1 MPNVF
6 DIIILITFMALVGV
20 GFFNGVT
27 RLTAAIVAVYFSAIL
42 AAVFYR
48 ALTTAAVD
56 IIPGMDQVTG
66 ELAIFLLLFL
76 GFSVTFT
83 VAMARWL
90 SGMKIPRRLRIL
102 DNIGG
107 ALLGIVV
114 AAITLTVTSMVL
126 EFSVQV
132 MDRVVSSGT
141 SNAADL
147 IDSGIRGSALV
158 PVFLRL
164 APFFVQAIAPWFPG
178 GVPPILERVG

>member
-6 DIIILITFMALVGV
+6 DIIIVVTFMGLVGF

-27 RLTAAIVAVYFSAIL
+27 RLSAAIIAVYFGAIL

-48 ALTTAAVD
+48 ALTGAMME
-56 IIPGMDQVTG
+56 IIPGMGRVTG
-66 ELAIFLLLFL
+66 ELAIFFLLFL
-76 GFSVTFT
+76 GFSVAFT
-83 VAMARWL
+83 ITMARWL

-114 AAITLTVTSMVL
+114 AGLALTVSSMML
-126 EFSVQV
+126 AISLQV
-132 MDRVVSSGT
+132 MNRVVSSGT
-141 SNAADL
+141 SNVADL
-147 IDSGIRGSALV
+147 LDGGIQGSALV

>member
-1 MPNVF
+1 MPNFF
-6 DIIILITFMALVGV
+6 DIVILISFMALVGA

-27 RLTAAIVAVYFSAIL
+27 RLSAAIVAVYFGAIL

-48 ALTTAAVD
+48 PLTTAAIDVMPS
-56 IIPGMDQVTG
+56 IGRVTG
-66 ELAIFLLLFL
+66 ELVVFFMLFL
-76 GFSVTFT
+76 GFSVAFT

-90 SGMKIPRRLRIL
+90 GGMRLPRRLRIL

-114 AAITLTVTSMVL
+114 AGLALTVTSML
-126 EFSVQV
+126 LAITLQV
-132 MDRVVSSGT
+132 MNQVVSSG
-141 SNAADL
+141 SSPAANLLDG
-147 IDSGIRGSALV
+147 GIRGSALV